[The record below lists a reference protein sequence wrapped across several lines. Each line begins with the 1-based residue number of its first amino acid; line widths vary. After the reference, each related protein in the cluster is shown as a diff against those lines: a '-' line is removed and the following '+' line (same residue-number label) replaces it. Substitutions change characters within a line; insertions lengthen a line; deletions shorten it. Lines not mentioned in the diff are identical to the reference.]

1 MFAEEQIS
9 AKAKRRKA
17 SKPLQWVLYTH
28 EPMKTF
34 KDAWRALGRY
44 EHRWV
49 VEDYHK
55 AAKTGCEIEN
65 RYYRTNKRLE
75 RVGSI
80 VRPGCSYCGYEEI
93 GKNTTRSE
101 KSGRS
106 GSKKW
111 LTIVCMLHRQRFA
124 QGSR

>member
-1 MFAEEQIS
+1 M
-9 AKAKRRKA
+9 
-17 SKPLQWVLYTH
+17 VLYTH

-75 RVGSI
+75 RIVGLLSVLAVRI
-80 VRPGCSYCGYEEI
+80 VAMKEI
-93 GKNTTRSE
+93 GKTQPDRKAAE
-101 KSGRS
+101 WFLRS
-106 GSKKW
+106 G
-111 LTIVCMLHRQRFA
+111 
-124 QGSR
+124 

>member
-1 MFAEEQIS
+1 MGVVSPKSKFRLKPKKEKS
-9 AKAKRRKA
+9 D

-75 RVGSI
+75 RIVGLLSVLAVRI
-80 VRPGCSYCGYEEI
+80 VAMKEI
-93 GKNTTRSE
+93 GKTQPDRKAAGVVP
-101 KSGRS
+101 KSG
-106 GSKKW
+106 
-111 LTIVCMLHRQRFA
+111 
-124 QGSR
+124 